1 MQAIKRSSVSYIE
14 VDDDEEVDNQ
24 ECGCGG
30 GEEDFPGGCGSDDK
44 HESGENSS
52 QTKEHEDEAAQMKVK
67 GKDGVVLSEDE
78 MLKVQEE
85 INSLRLWKEAALMK
99 MKEKD
104 EAAIMKLKEKD
115 EVALMKMKE
124 KDEVGAS
131 NDEMMKVQEDIHS
144 LRLRKRKVQSHN
156 KEIHS
161 LSLSLK
167 KEETELKASRVSMLK
182 RREELLEFT
191 RSLEGFSVDR
201 KKAAVTELKVLL
213 MKSKDSS

>member
-67 GKDGVVLSEDE
+67 GKDGVVLSKDE

-104 EAAIMKLKEKD
+104 E
-115 EVALMKMKE
+115 
-124 KDEVGAS
+124 VGAS
-131 NDEMMKVQEDIHS
+131 KDEMKVQEDIHS

-191 RSLEGFSVDR
+191 RSMEAFSVDR
-201 KKAAVTELKVLL
+201 KKAGATELKVLL

>member
-67 GKDGVVLSEDE
+67 GKDGVVLSKDE

-85 INSLRLWKEAALMK
+85 INSLRLWKEAALI
-99 MKEKD
+99 D
-104 EAAIMKLKEKD
+104 ED
-115 EVALMKMKE
+115 E
-124 KDEVGAS
+124 
-131 NDEMMKVQEDIHS
+131 
-144 LRLRKRKVQSHN
+144 
-156 KEIHS
+156 
-161 LSLSLK
+161 
-167 KEETELKASRVSMLK
+167 
-182 RREELLEFT
+182 RE
-191 RSLEGFSVDR
+191 G
-201 KKAAVTELKVLL
+201 
-213 MKSKDSS
+213 

>member
-67 GKDGVVLSEDE
+67 GKDGVVLSKDE
-78 MLKVQEE
+78 ML
-85 INSLRLWKEAALMK
+85 
-99 MKEKD
+99 
-104 EAAIMKLKEKD
+104 
-115 EVALMKMKE
+115 
-124 KDEVGAS
+124 
-131 NDEMMKVQEDIHS
+131 KVQEDIHS

>member
-67 GKDGVVLSEDE
+67 GKDGVVLSKDE

-104 EAAIMKLKEKD
+104 E
-115 EVALMKMKE
+115 VALMKMKE
-124 KDEVGAS
+124 KHEVGAS
-131 NDEMMKVQEDIHS
+131 NNEMMKVQEDIHS
-144 LRLRKRKVQSHN
+144 LRLRKR
-156 KEIHS
+156 
-161 LSLSLK
+161 
-167 KEETELKASRVSMLK
+167 
-182 RREELLEFT
+182 
-191 RSLEGFSVDR
+191 
-201 KKAAVTELKVLL
+201 
-213 MKSKDSS
+213 

>member
-67 GKDGVVLSEDE
+67 GKDGVVLSKDE

-104 EAAIMKLKEKD
+104 
-115 EVALMKMKE
+115 V
-124 KDEVGAS
+124 VGAS
-131 NDEMMKVQEDIHS
+131 KDEMKVQEDIHS
-144 LRLRKRKVQSHN
+144 LRLRKRKVQSQN

-182 RREELLEFT
+182 GREELLEFT
-191 RSLEGFSVDR
+191 RSLEGFSFDR
-201 KKAAVTELKVLL
+201 KKTAVTELKVLL